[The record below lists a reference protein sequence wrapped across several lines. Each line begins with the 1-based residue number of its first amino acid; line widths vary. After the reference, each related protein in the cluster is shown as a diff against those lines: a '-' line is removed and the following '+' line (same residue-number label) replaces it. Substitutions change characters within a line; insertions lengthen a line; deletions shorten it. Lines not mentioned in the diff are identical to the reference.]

1 MCLSAVRLGL
11 GQPPVLLHGWG
22 SSSRVWRKLSV
33 RLAPQFQTMA
43 FDLPGFGFSD
53 PAERVAFSRLC

>member
-1 MCLSAVRLGL
+1 M
-11 GQPPVLLHGWG
+11 LLHGWG